1 MFETFNRTASQK
13 QNTTSRKGT
22 MELKEGYIL
31 EKLLLNTWSG
41 QKKIFRESKTTST
54 DDLR

>member
-1 MFETFNRTASQK
+1 MFETFVRTASQK

-41 QKKIFRESKTTST
+41 QKKFFREAKNTST

>member
-1 MFETFNRTASQK
+1 MFETFVRTASQK

-41 QKKIFRESKTTST
+41 QKKFFREAKNTST
-54 DDLR
+54 DHLR

>member
-1 MFETFNRTASQK
+1 MFETFVRTASQK

-41 QKKIFRESKTTST
+41 QKKIFREAKNTST

>member
-1 MFETFNRTASQK
+1 MFETFDRTASQK

-22 MELKEGYIL
+22 MEVKEGYIL

-41 QKKIFRESKTTST
+41 QKKFFRESKTTST